1 MCDPRLINLAD
12 AVGLDDDIERLI
24 EQNAAHIPWSA
35 DSALGVK
42 TRKILQSLMEK
53 YLEGVYGTFPM
64 ESMVNVL
71 KQLGVPEAVAESAML
86 EVGPTLTEKTE
97 TLNKALEELRDAKK
111 RADDLVRKMRK
122 RERVTPQWMQDIK
135 KKMEAAREDYQAAQE
150 RLGKLVEQYT
160 GNVTEKWLP
169 KPAKA
174 VPKAVPKVTAVPLV
188 DIQRVVITKLYNELD
203 DAAAKAAL
211 ASLNE
216 WAKDMGVEFAGM
228 WGEGNMASLADSTL
242 DWAREHGGELITQI
256 DDATRDTI
264 NQIVA
269 RGLEN
274 QDGTRGIQKAIEHFI
289 DDDQM
294 TKARAEMIA
303 QTEAN
308 NAVSRGAYEANAAVG
323 ASEKEWLYYG
333 GACPSGVCPDNEGDG
348 RIPIDDSF
356 SSGHSYP
363 TAHPR
368 CRCVVVYFG
377 VDIDK
382 LRWLGE

>member
-12 AVGLDDDIERLI
+12 AIYLDDDIERLI

-42 TRKILQSLMEK
+42 TRKALDKTMLK
-53 YLEGVYGTFPM
+53 YLRALYKAFPM
-64 ESMVNVL
+64 AKMTAAL
-71 KQLGVPEAVAESAML
+71 RHLGVPEEA
-86 EVGPTLTEKTE
+86 TT
-97 TLNKALEELRDAKK
+97 
-111 RADDLVRKMRK
+111 
-122 RERVTPQWMQDIK
+122 
-135 KKMEAAREDYQAAQE
+135 EAAEEWAAFQHKMMERTLIFKEGELLAPPEARDITEDWLLAAETIRAVVLAELAEDFNNAAAQ
-150 RLGKLVEQYT
+150 
-160 GNVTEKWLP
+160 
-169 KPAKA
+169 
-174 VPKAVPKVTAVPLV
+174 
-188 DIQRVVITKLYNELD
+188 
-203 DAAAKAAL
+203 AAL
-211 ASLNE
+211 AALNE
-216 WAKDMGVEFAGM
+216 WAKDKGIEFTGL

-256 DDATRDTI
+256 DDATRATI

-269 RGLEN
+269 SGLEN
-274 QDGTRGIQKAIEHFI
+274 QDGTRGIQKALEHFI

-303 QTEAN
+303 RTEAN

-323 ASEKEWLYYG
+323 AREKEWLYYG
-333 GACPSGVCPDNEGDG
+333 GVCPSGVCPDNEGDG

-368 CRCVVVYFG
+368 CQCVVVYFG

-382 LRWLGE
+382 LRGLGE

>member
-1 MCDPRLINLAD
+1 MYDPHPINLAD
-12 AVGLDDDIERLI
+12 AILLDDDIERLI

-35 DSALGVK
+35 DGALGVK
-42 TRKILQSLMEK
+42 TSKALDKTMLK
-53 YLEGVYGTFPM
+53 YLRALYKAFPTAKM
-64 ESMVNVL
+64 TAAL
-71 KQLGVPEAVAESAML
+71 RGAGVPEEEVKESWRL
-86 EVGPTLTEKTE
+86 L
-97 TLNKALEELRDAKK
+97 LREADAS
-111 RADDLVRKMRK
+111 
-122 RERVTPQWMQDIK
+122 
-135 KKMEAAREDYQAAQE
+135 
-150 RLGKLVEQYT
+150 
-160 GNVTEKWLP
+160 
-169 KPAKA
+169 
-174 VPKAVPKVTAVPLV
+174 
-188 DIQRVVITKLYNELD
+188 
-203 DAAAKAAL
+203 DAAAEVVDDWLLAAETIRAVVLAELAEDFNNAAAQAAL

-303 QTEAN
+303 RTEAN

-382 LRWLGE
+382 LRGLGE